1 MLLVFVE
8 EIIEYFLVQESDAL
22 EVIARARLKA
32 DYLID
37 QSVGLVAEIGDV
49 LLPLHFLLDVSR
61 VVTDL
66 QFDGVQRGRIN
77 LLQPLYGFLDKRL
90 RVLLGVQR
98 AFEVKLAG
106 VLVENGL
113 RNVGGQRLSDRIVEL
128 PALVDDHLDDV
139 AQVCHFLLI
148 QI

>member
-8 EIIEYFLVQESDAL
+8 EIIEYLLVQESDAL
-22 EVIARARLKA
+22 EVIARARLEA

-37 QSVGLVAEIGDV
+37 QSVRLVAKIGDV

-98 AFEVKLAG
+98 AFEVKLAS

-113 RNVGGQRLSDRIVEL
+113 RNVGSQRLSDWIVEL

>member
-61 VVTDL
+61 VITDL
-66 QFDGVQRGRIN
+66 QFDGVQ
-77 LLQPLYGFLDKRL
+77 
-90 RVLLGVQR
+90 
-98 AFEVKLAG
+98 
-106 VLVENGL
+106 
-113 RNVGGQRLSDRIVEL
+113 
-128 PALVDDHLDDV
+128 
-139 AQVCHFLLI
+139 
-148 QI
+148 

>member
-8 EIIEYFLVQESDAL
+8 EIIEYLLVQESDAL

-66 QFDGVQRGRIN
+66 QFDGVQ
-77 LLQPLYGFLDKRL
+77 
-90 RVLLGVQR
+90 
-98 AFEVKLAG
+98 
-106 VLVENGL
+106 
-113 RNVGGQRLSDRIVEL
+113 
-128 PALVDDHLDDV
+128 
-139 AQVCHFLLI
+139 
-148 QI
+148 